1 MQKSKFHYAWL
12 ILIAAI
18 CIQGGI
24 IGILVNCTGVI
35 FSAIIKDLGFRSG
48 DLSIYYTILSF

>member
-1 MQKSKFHYAWL
+1 MQEKQGKFHYAWL

-24 IGILVNCTGVI
+24 IGLFQQTQKSNRPIGL
-35 FSAIIKDLGFRSG
+35 
-48 DLSIYYTILSF
+48 